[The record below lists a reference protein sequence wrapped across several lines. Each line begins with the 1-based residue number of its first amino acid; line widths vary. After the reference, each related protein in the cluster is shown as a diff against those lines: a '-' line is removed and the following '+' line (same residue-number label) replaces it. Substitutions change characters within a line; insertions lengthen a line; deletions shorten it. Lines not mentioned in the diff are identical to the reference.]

1 MALIDIL
8 PKFINKPLDLEAAPS
23 KLAPRAEEAP
33 LNSRAPVKAVPI
45 PAVPTVGKSVSTKL
59 VPKAATTQ
67 PQQRLQLPDVY
78 KGLNPLAQAVSDSS
92 IVNPKARMAVI
103 AQMAL
108 EKGWK
113 TPADYNFGN
122 ITTGGAWRGPSVVR
136 GDTDA
141 YGRKITQKFRM
152 YGSPKEFMDDYLTLL
167 KNQYPE
173 AYNELHSDDF
183 NVDRFTTGLV
193 GGKFK
198 YAEAPDYKEKLKEV
212 YQNVESKL
220 TKTK

>member
-23 KLAPRAEEAP
+23 RL
-33 LNSRAPVKAVPI
+33 VPKTTTPI
-45 PAVPTVGKSVSTKL
+45 TTVPTPALPRLSEPVAKKL
-59 VPKAATTQ
+59 VPKVTITQ
-67 PQQRLQLPDVY
+67 PNQKLQLPDVF
-78 KGLNPLAQAVSDSS
+78 KGLNPLAEAVSDSS

-113 TPADYNFGN
+113 TPEDFNFGN
-122 ITTGGAWRGPSVVR
+122 ITTGGVWKGPSVIR
-136 GDTDA
+136 GDKDA
-141 YGRKITQKFRM
+141 YGRKINQRFRM
-152 YGSPKEFMDDYLTLL
+152 YGSPKEFMDDYLSLL
-167 KNQYPE
+167 KHQYPE

-183 NVDRFTTGLV
+183 DVDRFTTGLV
-193 GGKFK
+193 GGKIK
-198 YAEAPDYKEKLKEV
+198 YAEAPDYKERVKEI

-220 TKTK
+220 NQNK